1 MTLQDKK
8 VRNKLI
14 YKKKLKGATDFA
26 LAVEFNLHP
35 MTIRQIVAKM
45 KSLSVTVKE
54 L

>member
-1 MTLQDKK
+1 MTLHDKK
-8 VRNKLI
+8 IRNNLI

-45 KSLSVTVKE
+45 KALATQVKE